1 MPRLTTG
8 GRKQVKSK
16 KLKGK
21 SARIVFERKTEMTD
35 EKTINVTMRIRIGD
49 KELEVAGP
57 KEFVEKKIADFLKEQ
72 KSLGRAPWQ
81 GATDSESS
89 IATPHTIPA
98 QTTLHEFY
106 RTYVH
111 KIKSRPTMSVFFIY
125 YLQKIRKKD
134 RIKTADVAQCFK
146 DISYPNWNNINV
158 TDTLAS
164 AKKRALL
171 NYVNKLW
178 SLTTTGEDYVLN
190 TIAGKAK

>member
-1 MPRLTTG
+1 
-8 GRKQVKSK
+8 
-16 KLKGK
+16 
-21 SARIVFERKTEMTD
+21 
-35 EKTINVTMRIRIGD
+35 
-49 KELEVAGP
+49 
-57 KEFVEKKIADFLKEQ
+57 
-72 KSLGRAPWQ
+72 
-81 GATDSESS
+81 
-89 IATPHTIPA
+89 
-98 QTTLHEFY
+98 
-106 RTYVH
+106 
-111 KIKSRPTMSVFFIY
+111 MSVFFIY

-178 SLTTTGEDYVLN
+178 SLTTTGEDYILN